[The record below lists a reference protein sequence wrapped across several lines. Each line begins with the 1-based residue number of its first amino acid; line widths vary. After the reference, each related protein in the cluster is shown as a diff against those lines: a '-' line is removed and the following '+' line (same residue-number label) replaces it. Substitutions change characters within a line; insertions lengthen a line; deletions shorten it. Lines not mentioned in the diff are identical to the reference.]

1 MRSFH
6 SPAQQDS
13 LALFRQQTEKRRF
26 LSSARPKGTKKSH
39 PHLGR
44 GWQDH
49 QKHSRARSLAA
60 PARCAQGNT
69 PHAPAPPPA
78 EYPQLRS
85 AEGGCGGVRGRGGIE
100 PCFPCVPFP
109 KVLGLLG
116 EGSDASVMSR
126 LTTRRCPSASLRLR
140 ANPAG
145 LRPPWALPFA
155 PVHPGCSGGSAL
167 LRCHASPVR
176 NGWLRSD
183 SGQAWRAVPALCLSL
198 TSVHPACS
206 RRLGRF
212 FLLANRGD
220 MGYTE
225 PTSLEECG
233 RT

>member
-1 MRSFH
+1 MWYLVSAVNAAAWACPMRSFH

-145 LRPPWALPFA
+145 LRPSWALPFA
-155 PVHPGCSGGSAL
+155 PVHP
-167 LRCHASPVR
+167 
-176 NGWLRSD
+176 
-183 SGQAWRAVPALCLSL
+183 
-198 TSVHPACS
+198 ACS
-206 RRLGRF
+206 RRLRRF
-212 FLLANRGD
+212 AIVTPRLFATAGFPPIRDRHSGLRPPYA
-220 MGYTE
+220 Y
-225 PTSLEECG
+225 PSLRSIQPAHDG
-233 RT
+233 SALRD